1 MSALPHSR
9 VAVLAALVVLATV
22 QPVPGALHSADA
34 APDVGDAAGSTV
46 NRHPSSAGA
55 TEGALRS
62 VRADAVHA
70 EGLTGRG
77 VAVGV
82 IGRDFD
88 PGALGDHVA
97 DRRQVGSRSGAP
109 EHDTAVA
116 EVVTETAPSS
126 ELYLA
131 GIGRTPTPE
140 EYAAAVDWLT
150 AQGVEVIVDSGS
162 YFPSVAADERRIT
175 AAADRA
181 TDRGVVFVTSAGN
194 YADRHWAGE
203 GSTTADGWV
212 EFADGNAANALADGD
227 RLAGRVTVRLRW
239 RSAADY
245 DLYLYR
251 RLPDAQDR
259 VVAKSTDETTSPG
272 LTVEGIDVAVPRGQ
286 YYLAVYADDR
296 TERPGQVQVFAAR
309 HELQHTTARGS
320 MVAPATSES
329 VVAVGASSDGDRL
342 PYSSRAET
350 GGADLTAPASAG
362 ARGDLAGTSAAAP
375 YVAGTAALMKASER
389 DLSPDE
395 VGSILERT
403 AADEDGRL
411 DALAAV
417 EAARTDS
424 AGGATPDDDAPVA
437 RDDGAAADAAATG
450 PTLDP
455 EMATGATVA
464 REGRNVTQSG
474 GRNVTQSGGNASVDR
489 SGTDREAATGRDD
502 PRENDSE
509 PARPRGDGAE
519 P

>member
-375 YVAGTAALMKASER
+375 YVISRPTRSGRSSNVLPPTRTDGWTPSLPSKPRGRIRRAARRPTTTLRSPATTGRRPTPPPPARRSTRRWRPEPQSPARGATSPSPADATSPSPAATRAWTAPARTGRGRPAATT
-389 DLSPDE
+389 P
-395 VGSILERT
+395 ERT
-403 AADEDGRL
+403 
-411 DALAAV
+411 
-417 EAARTDS
+417 
-424 AGGATPDDDAPVA
+424 TPSPPVP
-437 RDDGAAADAAATG
+437 AAT
-450 PTLDP
+450 
-455 EMATGATVA
+455 ERS
-464 REGRNVTQSG
+464 REI
-474 GRNVTQSGGNASVDR
+474 
-489 SGTDREAATGRDD
+489 
-502 PRENDSE
+502 PR
-509 PARPRGDGAE
+509 RPGC
-519 P
+519 